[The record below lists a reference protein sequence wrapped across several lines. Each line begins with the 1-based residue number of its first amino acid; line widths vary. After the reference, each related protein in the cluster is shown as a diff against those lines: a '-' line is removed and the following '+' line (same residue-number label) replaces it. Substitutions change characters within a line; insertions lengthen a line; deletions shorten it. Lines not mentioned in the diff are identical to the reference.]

1 MSIIS
6 ILRGSRQRDHEFKA
20 NLRYTAN
27 PSLKTTTK
35 IHQILEL
42 SRVYK
47 AKSPGP
53 LTPLGGSAFI
63 GHATA
68 KCGSLTVKMSHLE
81 EHTVTFWV
89 EGQKRMVFDCGH
101 GLCPSLRRIF

>member
-1 MSIIS
+1 MPIIS
-6 ILRGSRQRDHEFKA
+6 ILRGLRQRDREFK
-20 NLRYTAN
+20 AN

-35 IHQILEL
+35 IHKILEL

-53 LTPLGGSAFI
+53 LTTLGGSSFI

-68 KCGSLTVKMSHLE
+68 KWLFLSC
-81 EHTVTFWV
+81 
-89 EGQKRMVFDCGH
+89 
-101 GLCPSLRRIF
+101 

>member
-35 IHQILEL
+35 IHHILEL

-53 LTPLGGSAFI
+53 LTTLGGSAFI
-63 GHATA
+63 GHATV
-68 KCGSLTVKMSHLE
+68 KWLFLSCRNVTSRRRTHSDSLGGRPEKDG
-81 EHTVTFWV
+81 F
-89 EGQKRMVFDCGH
+89 
-101 GLCPSLRRIF
+101 

>member
-1 MSIIS
+1 MPTIS
-6 ILRGSRQRDHEFKA
+6 KFRDLRQRDHEFKA
-20 NLRYTAN
+20 ILRYTVN

-53 LTPLGGSAFI
+53 LTTLGGSAFI

-68 KCGSLTVKMSHLE
+68 K
-81 EHTVTFWV
+81 
-89 EGQKRMVFDCGH
+89 
-101 GLCPSLRRIF
+101 